1 MEDTIE
7 YIIIIH
13 ENLVKAEQVR
23 LTLSTFKDTYY
34 ISLRKYYLSFEG
46 EYLPSSDGVTIP
58 ATFEVMTNL
67 INGVIDLAADNEGK
81 QLLEEALQRCQSSN
95 S

>member
-1 MEDTIE
+1 MDDTVE
-7 YIIIIH
+7 YSIIIH
-13 ENLVKAEQVR
+13 ENLAKAEQVR
-23 LTLSTFKDTYY
+23 LTLSTFKDAYY

-46 EYLPSSDGVTIP
+46 EYLPSSDGVTLP

-81 QLLEEALQRCQSSN
+81 QLLEEALKRCQSSN

>member
-1 MEDTIE
+1 VEDTIE
-7 YIIIIH
+7 YSIIIH

-23 LTLSTFKDTYY
+23 LTLSTFKDVYY
-34 ISLRKYYLSFEG
+34 VGFRKYYLSFMG
-46 EYLPSSDGVTIP
+46 EYLPSNEGVTIP

-81 QLLEEALQRCQSSN
+81 QLLEEALKRCQSSN

>member
-1 MEDTIE
+1 MDDTVE
-7 YIIIIH
+7 YSIIIH
-13 ENLVKAEQVR
+13 ENLAKAEQVR

-81 QLLEEALQRCQSSN
+81 QLLEEALKRCQSSN

>member
-1 MEDTIE
+1 MDDTVE
-7 YIIIIH
+7 YSIIIH

-46 EYLPSSDGVTIP
+46 EYLPSSDGVTLP

>member
-1 MEDTIE
+1 MDDTVE
-7 YIIIIH
+7 YSIIIH
-13 ENLVKAEQVR
+13 ENLAKAEQVR

-46 EYLPSSDGVTIP
+46 EYLPSSDGVTLP

-81 QLLEEALQRCQSSN
+81 QLLEEALKRCQSSN

>member
-1 MEDTIE
+1 MDDTVE
-7 YIIIIH
+7 YSIIIH

-81 QLLEEALQRCQSSN
+81 QLLEEALKRCQSSN